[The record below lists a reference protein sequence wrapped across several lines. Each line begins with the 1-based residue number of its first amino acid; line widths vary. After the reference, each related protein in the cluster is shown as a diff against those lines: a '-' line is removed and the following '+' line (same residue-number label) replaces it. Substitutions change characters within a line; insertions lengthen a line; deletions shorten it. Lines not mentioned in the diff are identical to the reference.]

1 MQEKPTR
8 VQAATISNFQRR
20 IVQNEKK
27 RQTIIER
34 DGGLTPT
41 AASPLAENRMIPEQP
56 TSTFLHLDFVMRKLK
71 YSMQDRQKPFFEF
84 QQTAA
89 VEICVKF
96 RYKLFLKSCLY
107 ST

>member
-20 IVQNEKK
+20 IAQNEKK

-34 DGGLTPT
+34 DGGLAPT
-41 AASPLAENRMIPEQP
+41 AASPSFIRMISEQP

-71 YSMQDRQKPFFEF
+71 YSVQDRQKPVFEF

-96 RYKLFLKSCLY
+96 RYKSFLKSCLY